1 MASWVNELSG
11 RACDTATRQHKGGE
25 KDGEGTFD
33 MFGTWLCLCMV
44 SGAADVGGCR
54 SLSHSLNCHASD
66 A

>member
-44 SGAADVGGCR
+44 SGAADVGV
-54 SLSHSLNCHASD
+54 
-66 A
+66 